1 MSLSERIRRHL
12 QSHVVGYLALFV
24 ALSGTALALPGKK
37 QVKPDDLAN
46 GAVKG
51 KAIAAGA
58 VSTAKVRDDAI
69 TAPKLSPGAVTSAV
83 LGGSA
88 VGTAALAD
96 SSVTSAKLANDSV
109 LREKIAQGEINGG
122 KLANGAVNSSKVAN
136 ATLLAED
143 FAPGQI
149 SDGFVLTASGPFTLP
164 RAGRLYVT
172 ATFVADCPA
181 AAPATCEDEYSV
193 EIDGAVV
200 PGTALSL
207 DQDTG
212 VDQLTLI
219 GVSAPLAA
227 GPHSIALANSVSTA
241 TETDLH
247 LGGILLQ

>member
-1 MSLSERIRRHL
+1 MSISERIRRHL

-96 SSVTSAKLANDSV
+96 SAVTSAKLANDSV
-109 LREKIAQGEINGG
+109 LRAKIAQGEINGG

-172 ATFVADCPA
+172 ATFLADC
-181 AAPATCEDEYSV
+181 AAPAPCVDEYSV

-200 PGTALSL
+200 EGTALSF
-207 DQDTG
+207 DQTTG

-219 GVSAPLAA
+219 GISAPLAA
-227 GPHSIALANSVSTA
+227 GAHSIELADSAGTA
-241 TETDLH
+241 TETDLR